1 MRRIFLNLFFGLF
14 FCICCQAQPVYSQ
27 PLYSLQD
34 LCREANK
41 NAETIKIAND
51 DLFIAQQEKKRALS
65 VLIPR
70 ATLYGSY
77 LNYKNEDALS
87 PDTNALGAKLT
98 QTFTLNGRELIA
110 YDVSKKGIEKAEF
123 SKESIRADY
132 LFQVSQSY
140 FKTLSAKRLVEI
152 AQADVQRLQTH
163 KNYVQEKLSVGN
175 VTRTALYRAE
185 AELSRSLTD
194 KIVAENTVGQSKA
207 TLVRLTGIEDDFK
220 VSAQDVQNM
229 DDFTITL
236 NEIKTQALKTRYEIM
251 EAKKTVEIATQST
264 KYEKGDYWP
273 VLALEGGYKDRD
285 ISYLGYNGESDN
297 AYIQADLV
305 FTLYDGG
312 LRKAQVNQRVAD
324 ERKAKQALSLEEK
337 NIIFESK
344 VSFLEFETARNA
356 LKNLQHELKS
366 AQENYKAVDMQ
377 FKYGIAN
384 SIDMMDANTLLLQA
398 ERRINDSEYT
408 LYLAILKILYTKGD
422 LLSYVLEAS

>member
-1 MRRIFLNLFFGLF
+1 MRTIFLNVFFGI
-14 FCICCQAQPVYSQ
+14 FCVLYQAMPAYSQ
-27 PLYSLQD
+27 TLYSLQE

-41 NAETIKIAND
+41 NAETIKIADD
-51 DLFIAQQEKKRALS
+51 DLFIAQQEKNRALS

-87 PDTNALGAKLT
+87 PDANAMGAMLT
-98 QTFTLNGRELIA
+98 QSFTLNGRELIA

-140 FKTLSAKRLVEI
+140 FQALNAKRLVEI
-152 AQADVQRLQTH
+152 AQADVERLQTH
-163 KNYVQEKLSVGN
+163 KNFVQEKLSVGN
-175 VTRTALYRAE
+175 VTKTALYRAE
-185 AELSRSLTD
+185 AELSKSLTD
-194 KIVAENTVGQSKA
+194 KIVAENTVGQIKA
-207 TLVRLTGIEDDFK
+207 TLVQLTGIEDEFM
-220 VSAQDVQNM
+220 VSADEVQNM

-236 NEIKTQALKTRYEIM
+236 DEIKAQALNSRYEIK
-251 EAKKTVEIATQST
+251 EAKKTVEIAVQST
-264 KYEKGDYWP
+264 KYERGDYWP
-273 VLALEGGYKDRD
+273 TLTLEGGYKDRD
-285 ISYLGYNGESDN
+285 VYYLGYEGDSEN

-312 LRKAQVNQRVAD
+312 LRKAQVKQRLAD
-324 ERKAKQALSLEEK
+324 ERKAQQALSLVEK
-337 NIIFESK
+337 RIILESK

-356 LKNLQHELKS
+356 LANLQHELKS

-377 FKYGIAN
+377 FKYGMAN
-384 SIDMMDANTLLLQA
+384 SIDIMDANTLLVQA
-398 ERRINDSEYT
+398 ERRINNAEYT

>member
-1 MRRIFLNLFFGLF
+1 MRRIFFNLFLGLF
-14 FCICCQAQPVYSQ
+14 CIYYQAMPAYSQ
-27 PLYSLQD
+27 PPLYSLQD
-34 LCREANK
+34 LCREANT
-41 NAETIKIAND
+41 NAETIKIADD
-51 DLFIAQQEKKRALS
+51 DLFIAQQEKQRALS

-140 FKTLSAKRLVEI
+140 FQTLNAKRLVEI
-152 AQADVQRLQTH
+152 AQADVERLQTH
-163 KNYVQEKLSVGN
+163 KNFVQEKLSVGN
-175 VTRTALYRAE
+175 VTKTALYRAE

-207 TLVRLTGIEDDFK
+207 TLVRLTGIEDDFR

-236 NEIKTQALKTRYEIM
+236 DEIKTQALKTRYEIK

-273 VLALEGGYKDRD
+273 TLALEGGYKDRD
-285 ISYLGYNGESDN
+285 ISYLGFDGNSEN

-324 ERKAKQALSLEEK
+324 ERKARQALSLVEK

-377 FKYGIAN
+377 FKYGMAN
-384 SIDMMDANTLLLQA
+384 SIDIMDANTLLVQA
-398 ERRINDSEYT
+398 ERRINNAEYT

-422 LLSYVLEAS
+422 LLSYVL

>member
-1 MRRIFLNLFFGLF
+1 MKRIFLNLFFGLF
-14 FCICCQAQPVYSQ
+14 CICCQALPAHSQ

-41 NAETIKIAND
+41 NAETIKIADD

-70 ATLYGSY
+70 ATVYGSY
-77 LNYKNEDALS
+77 LNYKNEDPIS

-110 YDVSKKGIEKAEF
+110 YDVSKKGIEKAKF

-152 AQADVQRLQTH
+152 AQADVERLQTH
-163 KNYVQEKLSVGN
+163 KNFVQEKLSVGN

-194 KIVAENTVGQSKA
+194 KIVAENAVGQLKA

-220 VSAQDVQNM
+220 VSAEDVQNI

-236 NEIKTQALKTRYEIM
+236 DEIKTQALKTRYEIM

-273 VLALEGGYKDRD
+273 TLALEGGYKDRN
-285 ISYLGYNGESDN
+285 ISYLGYKGESEN

-356 LKNLQHELKS
+356 LNNLQHELKS

>member
-1 MRRIFLNLFFGLF
+1 MRRILFSLFFMI
-14 FCICCQAQPVYSQ
+14 FCIGCLAVSANSQ

-41 NAETIKIAND
+41 NAESIKIADD

-77 LNYKNEDALS
+77 LNYKNEDAMS
-87 PDTNALGAKLT
+87 PDSNTLGAKLT

-140 FKTLSAKRLVEI
+140 FQTLNAKRLVEI
-152 AQADVQRLQTH
+152 AQADVERLQTH
-163 KNYVQEKLSVGN
+163 KNFVQEKLSVGN
-175 VTRTALYRAE
+175 VTKTALYRAE
-185 AELSRSLTD
+185 AEFSRSLTD
-194 KIVAENTVGQSKA
+194 KIVAENTVGQLKA
-207 TLVRLTGIEDDFK
+207 TLVRLTGIEDDFR
-220 VSAQDVQNM
+220 VSAGEVQNM

-236 NEIKTQALKTRYEIM
+236 DEIKIQALKTRYEIM

-273 VLALEGGYKDRD
+273 TLALEGGYKDKEV
-285 ISYLGYNGESDN
+285 SYPGYDGESDN
-297 AYIQADLV
+297 AYIQANLV

-312 LRKAQVNQRVAD
+312 LRKAQVNQRMAD
-324 ERKAKQALSLEEK
+324 ERKARQALSLAEK
-337 NIIFESK
+337 KIIFESK
-344 VSFLEFETARNA
+344 VSFLEFETAGNA

-377 FKYGIAN
+377 FKYGMAN
-384 SIDMMDANTLLLQA
+384 SIDIMDANTLLLQA
-398 ERRINDSEYT
+398 ERRINNAEYT
-408 LYLAILKILYTKGD
+408 LYLSILKILYTKGD